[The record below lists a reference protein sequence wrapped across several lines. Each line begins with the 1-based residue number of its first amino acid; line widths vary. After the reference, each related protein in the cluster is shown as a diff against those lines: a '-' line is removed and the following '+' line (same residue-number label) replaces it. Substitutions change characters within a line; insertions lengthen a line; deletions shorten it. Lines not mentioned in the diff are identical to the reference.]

1 MCPLVSIT
9 AIWLCVSNVLVYN
22 NKSVE
27 QGNAAKIVVLVVI
40 VMFSQSGYTPVSG
53 FISIELMTN
62 TLSVL

>member
-40 VMFSQSGYTPVSG
+40 VTSQSGYSSFRVH
-53 FISIELMTN
+53 FN
-62 TLSVL
+62 

>member
-40 VMFSQSGYTPVSG
+40 VTSQSGYSSFRVH
-53 FISIELMTN
+53 FNELMTN